1 MSVQCARNLFA
12 VRDSTYCPCRAE
24 VVVIAPW
31 LDISREGHVHIRI
44 APFKRIQSDR
54 KGEAF
59 DVQTRI
65 PRFPVLLAFTP
76 TKQRRKPKR
85 TAIDFVLEFQ
95 SLVFLNSLNGFQRL
109 TENFGN
115 GFPVSGL
122 CVANRRKSRSRSIT
136 SYPTTI

>member
-85 TAIDFVLEFQ
+85 TAIDFVLDLFAFPKGRAAKKRRHICGTGR
-95 SLVFLNSLNGFQRL
+95 VHDRL
-109 TENFGN
+109 E
-115 GFPVSGL
+115 
-122 CVANRRKSRSRSIT
+122 
-136 SYPTTI
+136 